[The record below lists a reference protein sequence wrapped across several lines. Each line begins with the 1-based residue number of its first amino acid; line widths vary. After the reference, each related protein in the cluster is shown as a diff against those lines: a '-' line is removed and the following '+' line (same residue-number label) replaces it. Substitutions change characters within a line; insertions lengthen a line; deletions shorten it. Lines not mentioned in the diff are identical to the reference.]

1 MESFLHEAFVKTQA
15 SIKAV
20 LRITLLKMSSTTTE
34 TAAESTS
41 YRLRT
46 SAPLVQYLPASAS
59 IGEITAAIAVAGGV
73 VIKNAVSPEIIH
85 RIE

>member
-20 LRITLLKMSSTTTE
+20 LRITLFKMSSTTTE

-46 SAPLVQYLPASAS
+46 SAPLVQYLPA
-59 IGEITAAIAVAGGV
+59 AIAVAGGV